1 MKNALLI
8 IIVLLIIP
16 FQSSLVNSISL
27 WGVKPDIIFIF
38 VYAIGLTY
46 NEEKA
51 MLMGAGLGLAADI
64 FSGGPLGMNFL
75 SKAATGF
82 AAGALGRRILNMQL
96 RLQILVIFFVTMLEV
111 MLQITLLSVF
121 SKGIMFSVG
130 IKVIFLQ
137 ALYNSLFTFVFLWP
151 LIKKLKRE
159 REWLLS
165 AKESILIR

>member
-8 IIVLLIIP
+8 IIGLLIIP

-82 AAGALGRRILNMQL
+82 AAGALGRRILNMRL